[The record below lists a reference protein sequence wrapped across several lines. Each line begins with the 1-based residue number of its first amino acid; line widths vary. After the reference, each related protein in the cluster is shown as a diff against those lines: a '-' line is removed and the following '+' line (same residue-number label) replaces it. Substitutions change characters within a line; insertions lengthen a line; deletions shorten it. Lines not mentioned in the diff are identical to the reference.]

1 MLRLT
6 GTLLYIDLILDVGEA
21 AGKIAGKVVEEVA
34 KRRAHAMAIH
44 IQCTIRVH
52 LDAVKELLLDLGD
65 ADDGFNIVLD
75 KNLIDELA
83 IKILGIH
90 FIFLSCFTP
99 IYKQERP
106 KLNKN
111 SGRSNF
117 GGFLV
122 LFEVFK
128 LELDHV

>member
-1 MLRLT
+1 MLGLT
-6 GTLLYIDLILDVGEA
+6 GAFLHIDLILDIGEA
-21 AGKIAGKVVEEVA
+21 AGKIASKVEVEVV
-34 KRRAHAMAIH
+34 KTHAHAMAIH
-44 IQCTIRVH
+44 TQGTIGIH
-52 LDAVKELLLDLGD
+52 LDAIKELLLDLGD

-83 IKILGIH
+83 VKILGIH

-111 SGRSNF
+111 SGRTNF

-122 LFEVFK
+122 LFELFK

>member
-6 GTLLYIDLILDVGEA
+6 GTLLHIDLILDVGEA

-34 KRRAHAMAIH
+34 KRRAHTMAIH
-44 IQCTIRVH
+44 TQGAVIFH
-52 LDAVKELLLDLGD
+52 LDAIKELLLDLGD

-83 IKILGIH
+83 VKILGIH
-90 FIFLSCFTP
+90 FIFLSCFTL

-111 SGRSNF
+111 SGRTNF

-122 LFEVFK
+122 LFELFK